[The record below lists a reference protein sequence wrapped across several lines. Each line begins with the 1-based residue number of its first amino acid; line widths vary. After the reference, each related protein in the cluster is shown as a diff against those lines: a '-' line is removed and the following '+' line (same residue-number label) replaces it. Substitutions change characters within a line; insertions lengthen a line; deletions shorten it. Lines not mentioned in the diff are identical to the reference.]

1 MRNDNTWSREKSKSY
16 LRYKWVNHMDAFN
29 QVSDTFIFY
38 NKNFYKNKMY
48 HIEFQ
53 KLNVSVVQG
62 LQN

>member
-1 MRNDNTWSREKSKSY
+1 
-16 LRYKWVNHMDAFN
+16 MDAFN

-38 NKNFYKNKMY
+38 NRIFYENKMY